1 MWKTS
6 SKVALFVA
14 VMIIFALSLGLSIS
28 KSNAKVLAISVVEE
42 SGDLYMENNIMVFSP
57 DNKSKAIDD
66 RTAKALKYLGRGYDS
81 VVIE

>member
-1 MWKTS
+1 MWSTS
-6 SKVALFVA
+6 SKVAVFVA

-42 SGDLYMENNIMVFSP
+42 SGELYMENNIMVYSP

-66 RTAKALKYLGRGYDS
+66 RTAKALKYLGRGYDT